1 MSDFD
6 RDKNYYEILGVD
18 SVAPRDEIDR
28 RYKRKAARS
37 HPDRGG
43 SEEEMKA
50 LNEAYAVL
58 KNESTR
64 RDYDAARAEP
74 SEPRFV
80 PVTTPTASDIG
91 LFGHGLSA
99 LLCLSVG
106 LFLLLLVR
114 FQWFW
119 FLWPLAILAAFV
131 IVFGVLMVR
140 SAMVAVSTS
149 LPSSHLLRRHTTLQE
164 IVFWLI
170 VASAGYGLYLLLTME

>member
-99 LLCLSVG
+99 L
-106 LFLLLLVR
+106 
-114 FQWFW
+114 
-119 FLWPLAILAAFV
+119 
-131 IVFGVLMVR
+131 
-140 SAMVAVSTS
+140 
-149 LPSSHLLRRHTTLQE
+149 
-164 IVFWLI
+164 
-170 VASAGYGLYLLLTME
+170 